1 MHLLKRNDHFIIFSL
16 KKFGNFILA
25 APGSVITGMVL
36 LIFLAIYPA
45 SQIQTDF
52 NLEGFYPEKD
62 PVISDYE
69 LLENEFGRDDNTFL
83 VGFKKET
90 IFESS
95 VLRDVEQIT
104 SAFENIQF
112 VSSVRSI
119 TNAQQIRNVND
130 QLTFSDYIGT
140 LPVSDEELDDLKQ
153 RLTTDPFL
161 SGALISS
168 DGTATVLTLQ
178 INEAENTYPNRN
190 QIISDIDDVLEKY
203 SNRYEFH
210 RSGIPFFR
218 NQYVNLLNGEIFIYI
233 GFSSLLIILLL
244 WYIYRSVWGVLFPM
258 IIVWTTLL
266 FTVAIIHIS
275 GGYLEIMSSTI
286 APILLCVGVADSIHM
301 IAKYDDARENGYEKR
316 GSILEMLST
325 LGSATFLTSLTTA
338 IGFASLI
345 SSSVVPMAKFGAY
358 TAIGVL
364 LAYVITIFFLP
375 VALSKSKK
383 HRVFNV
389 KAGSFYTFI
398 QRLLNRVT
406 AINRLHYRK
415 ILFIGFFG
423 TLIVFAGVRNV
434 EVNGKV
440 FDDLGDETELMQDS
454 NFFTEQLTPQ
464 FPLEFIIDTETEDG
478 ALNAGL
484 LQRVDQLEDYLLQY
498 DEIQRVSGLHM
509 LMKEV
514 HHLFRERDSLQTDNS
529 PELRALPESDASIAQ
544 YALLLE
550 INDAPELERLVD
562 FNYSKL
568 RVTAF
573 TEDVGSKRINEMRE
587 SIDLYLSENFPDENI
602 TLTGT
607 TILSAD
613 LTDKIVYSLAWSI
626 LIAVVAISIIMTLLF
641 RNIRMVIISL
651 IPNLIPLFAIA
662 GIMGYLNVDI
672 KPSTAVIFT
681 IALGIAV
688 DDSIHYLARF
698 RIEYMKNNAL
708 FAALTTTT
716 VQTGRAIVV
725 TSLIL
730 IAGFGTLITS
740 AFTSTAM
747 MGILVCS
754 TIFAALIADL
764 FILPSLFYLIKPKLG
779 ISSSVRDER

>member
-1 MHLLKRNDHFIIFSL
+1 M

-36 LIFLAIYPA
+36 LIFLSIYPA

-52 NLEGFYPEKD
+52 NLEGFYPEED
-62 PVISDYE
+62 PVIADYE
-69 LLENEFGRDDNTFL
+69 LLENEFGRDDNTIL
-83 VGFKKET
+83 IGFKEET
-90 IFESS
+90 IFDNS
-95 VLRDVEQIT
+95 VLRDVQQMT
-104 SAFENIQF
+104 SEFEKIEF
-112 VSSVRSI
+112 IRSVRSI

-130 QLTFSDYIGT
+130 QLTFSDYIDT
-140 LPVSDEELDDLKQ
+140 IPVEGDELEDLKQ
-153 RLTTDPFL
+153 RLTSDPFL
-161 SGALISS
+161 AGALISS
-168 DGTATVLTLQ
+168 DGTATVFTLQ

-190 QIISDIDDVLEKY
+190 QIISDINDVLESY

-301 IAKYDDARENGYEKR
+301 ISKYDDARENGYAKR

-389 KAGSFYTFI
+389 QAGSFYSFI
-398 QRLLNRVT
+398 RRLLNRVT
-406 AINRLHYRK
+406 AINRLYYKK

-423 TLIVFAGVRNV
+423 TLIIFAGVRNV

-440 FDDLGDETELMQDS
+440 FDDLGEDTTLMQDS

-478 ALNAGL
+478 ALKAEL

-514 HHLFRERDSLQTDNS
+514 HHLFRERDSLHNS
-529 PELRALPESDASIAQ
+529 SSESRILPDSDASIAQ

-550 INDAPELERLVD
+550 VNDAPELERLVD

-587 SIDLYLSENFPDENI
+587 SIDTHLSQNFPNEQI

-651 IPNLIPLFAIA
+651 VPNLIPLFAIA

-698 RIEYMKNNAL
+698 RIEYMKSNAL

-747 MGILVCS
+747 MGFLVCS

-764 FILPSLFYLIKPKLG
+764 FILPSLFYLIRPKLG
-779 ISSSVRDER
+779 ISSSVRDDR